1 MNKLAWSAGA
11 AVLAGFVLWLMGLT
25 KPLWRAAAVIIVA
38 AVAAGYVAP
47 CCEACEKG
55 QKCPACVR
63 PG

>member
-1 MNKLAWSAGA
+1 MNKLTWSAGA

-38 AVAAGYVAP
+38 AGYLAP

-55 QKCPACVR
+55 QKCTACVR